1 MIVFPAI
8 DLRHG
13 RCVRLQQGRPEEET
27 VFGDDPV
34 AVALRWVEE
43 GAEWLHIVN
52 LDGAFGQAVSPARQ
66 RELPINLRRLADIRG
81 SLQAT
86 SIQFG
91 GGIRSLSDIQRV
103 LSLGAT
109 RVILGTA
116 VVHEPELVAD
126 AIQRFGPSR
135 IVAGID
141 AREGK
146 VATHGW
152 QRATVAAAVD
162 VGLGMQRFGVT
173 HAVYTDI
180 TRDGM
185 LTGLNVD
192 ATVTFARATGLR
204 TIASGGVA
212 GLADVARLKKAA
224 EDRVEGIIIGRALYT
239 GAVTLK
245 EAFRVAAED

>member
-27 VFGDDPV
+27 IFGDNPV

-81 SLQAT
+81 ALQET

-91 GGIRSLSDIQRV
+91 GGIRSLTDIQ
-103 LSLGAT
+103 LILNLGAT

-126 AIQRFGPSR
+126 AIRRFGPSR
-135 IVAGID
+135 IVAGVD
-141 AREGK
+141 AWEGN

-152 QRATVAAAVD
+152 QHTAGVAAVD
-162 VGLGMQRFGVT
+162 VGVAMRRLGVT

-180 TRDGM
+180 ARDGM

-212 GLADVARLKKAA
+212 GLADVARVKKAA

-245 EAFRVAAED
+245 EAFRVAGED